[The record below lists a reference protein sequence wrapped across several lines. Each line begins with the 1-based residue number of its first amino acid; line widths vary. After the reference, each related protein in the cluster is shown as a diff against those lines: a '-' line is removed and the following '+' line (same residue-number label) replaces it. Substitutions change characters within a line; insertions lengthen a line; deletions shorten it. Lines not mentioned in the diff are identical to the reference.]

1 MLKYDFLQEDFDDL
15 KKSVQAIEDKLK
27 EIKAEVGTSTSQSS
41 ETWHDNSWHEEL
53 MRLHALH
60 SASLGERK
68 KVLLQAKMVEPE
80 KTKNRIGIGSQVTY
94 SDEEDQEYTITIGS
108 YLITKEKPR
117 YVSYAAPLGEIFIGK
132 KLEQKATGMIAG
144 QERTF
149 VITSVINQD

>member
-68 KVLLQAKMVEPE
+68 RVLLQAKVVEPE
-80 KTKNRIGIGSQVTY
+80 KTKDRIGIGSQVTY
-94 SDEEDQEYTITIGS
+94 NGEEDREYTITIGS
-108 YLITKEKPR
+108 YLITKEKPG

-132 KLEQKATGMIAG
+132 KLGQKATGIIAG
-144 QERTF
+144 RDRTYE
-149 VITSVINQD
+149 ITRIVN